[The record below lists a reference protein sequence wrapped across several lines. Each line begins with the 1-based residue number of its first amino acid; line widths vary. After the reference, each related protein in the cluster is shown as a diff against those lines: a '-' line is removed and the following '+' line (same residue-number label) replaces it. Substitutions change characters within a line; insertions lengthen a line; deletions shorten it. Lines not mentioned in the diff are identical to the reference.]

1 MDALTKS
8 ALKKAIKKGCL
19 KVNGEIAS
27 TATWVK
33 TGDELE
39 FTQVFANTST
49 KLFEFPLHV
58 LFEDEYLAAIHK
70 PSSILVSGNNFRTI
84 ARALPYNLT
93 KSMEADACLPQ
104 PVHRLDFGTTGIL
117 LTGKTQKSIRLLN
130 KAFEEKK
137 ISKKYIAITIGKM
150 QSEGSVEAPI
160 DGKSAT
166 TMFKIIDTVASDKY
180 DFLNWVELRPLT
192 GRRHQLRKH
201 MSQIGNPILGD
212 KDYGKEGLIAY
223 SNGMYLHAQ
232 ELVFNHPITNA
243 FIQLFD
249 PAPKKFTKIFR

>member
-1 MDALTKS
+1 MTKS

-19 KVNGEIAS
+19 KVNGQIAS

-39 FTQVFANTST
+39 FTRVFTNTSA
-49 KLFEFPLHV
+49 KQFEFSLHV
-58 LFEDEYLAAIHK
+58 LFEDEHIAAIHK
-70 PSSILVSGNNFRTI
+70 PSGILVSGNNFRTI
-84 ARALPYNLT
+84 ARALPFNLA
-93 KSMEADACLPQ
+93 KSKERDACIPQ
-104 PVHRLDFGTTGIL
+104 PVHRLDFNTTGIL
-117 LTGKTQKSIRLLN
+117 LIGKTQKSIRLLN

-137 ISKKYIAITIGKM
+137 ISKKYLAITIGKM
-150 QSEGSVEAPI
+150 QSEGLVEPPI
-160 DGKSAT
+160 DGKFARTS
-166 TMFKIIDTVASDKY
+166 FKVIDTVASEKY
-180 DFLNWVELRPLT
+180 NVLNWVELKPLT

-212 KDYGKEGLIAY
+212 KDYGKEGLIAS

-243 FIQLFD
+243 LIQLSD